1 MEKKR
6 KEITIEQEQSVIK
19 NRINTLNMSMFNEVT
34 MTMWNENF
42 GTSDKSKILKNY
54 YDNNKNIKY
63 VIYIILVFIT
73 YKNDFNNFMN
83 VIFMVLDNLRRYSRD
98 EKKCVNK
105 PKLEEGSGTIG
116 EIFITNYKNIIQL
129 CYIYMDYR
137 NEITIIIEKIID
149 LFVSIYAK
157 LEILKGNFLELSEE
171 GRIDMMMHNLE
182 LDEEN
187 VEEMD
192 IIRRTRKIIEKRD
205 EKSIKEYLKYIKE
218 GYELNNLMNRVWN
231 NRIPQEYSLNI
242 STKVKEVLSR
252 IEDLMKTES
261 IKKTE
266 MEYETYMKNVGILR

>member
-1 MEKKR
+1 M
-6 KEITIEQEQSVIK
+6 KELTIEQEQSVIK

-73 YKNDFNNFMN
+73 YKDDFNNMKN
-83 VIFMVLDNLRRYSRD
+83 LIFMILNNLKRYSKD

-105 PKLEEGSGTIG
+105 PKLEEGGGTIG
-116 EIFITNYKNIIQL
+116 ENFITNYKNIIQL

-137 NEITIIIEKIID
+137 NELTIIIDKIID
-149 LFVSIYAK
+149 LFVTITTK
-157 LEILKGNFLELSEE
+157 LNILKDNFLKLSKE
-171 GRIDMMMHNLE
+171 GRIEMMMYNLE
-182 LDEEN
+182 LDEEDASDM
-187 VEEMD
+187 E

-205 EKSIKEYLKYIKE
+205 GKSIKEYIKYIKE
-218 GYELNNLMNRVWN
+218 GYELSNLMNRVWN

-242 STKVKEVLSR
+242 STKVKEIISI
-252 IEDLMKTES
+252 IEDLIKTES
-261 IKKTE
+261 IEKSG
-266 MEYETYMKNVGILR
+266 MEYESYVKNVGLFR